1 MLPASHRTE
10 IEIWDRLDAVR
21 QSPSDHGVLEAI
33 VIRPASNQRRSLQT
47 CRLSPEGGT
56 EGDSW
61 VRGCWLKLPDGRSHP
76 DVQICIMNS
85 RMVDL
90 VAGSKE
96 RWELA
101 GDNLFVDFDLSR
113 DNLHAGQRL
122 KIGDCI
128 IEISDESHN
137 GCAKFRQRFGP
148 AAHNVVNSPTG
159 KQLRLRGIYAK
170 VIEAGD
176 VHVGDVIT
184 KI

>member
-1 MLPASHRTE
+1 
-10 IEIWDRLDAVR
+10 
-21 QSPSDHGVLEAI
+21 
-33 VIRPASNQRRSLQT
+33 
-47 CRLSPEGGT
+47 
-56 EGDSW
+56 
-61 VRGCWLKLPDGRSHP
+61 
-76 DVQICIMNS
+76 MNS

-101 GDNLFVDFDLSR
+101 GDNLFVDLDLSR

-122 KIGDCI
+122 KIGACV
-128 IEISDESHN
+128 IEITEESHN

-148 AAHNVVNSPTG
+148 AALEVVNSPTG
-159 KQLRLRGIYAK
+159 NQLRLRGIYAK

-176 VHVGDVIT
+176 VHVGNMIT